1 MIHTLPQTNKTF
13 SKILLAIE
21 ESRTSTSSA
30 RAIDYAIK
38 VARDYDAQ
46 LIILH
51 VIRSS
56 NTNLQ
61 DVSLPSYVIEMKKRT
76 QSSLI
81 KITENI
87 HEESDKQNVVRMKT
101 EIVASSRIA
110 DAIVNYAK
118 DKHMDLIVVG
128 SRGRSKIKSMLL
140 GSVASDVVRYAHC
153 PVLTV
158 K

>member
-1 MIHTLPQTNKTF
+1 MIHALPETNKTF
-13 SKILLAIE
+13 SKILLAID
-21 ESRTSTSSA
+21 ESRTSTSST
-30 RAIDYAIK
+30 RAIDYGIK

-61 DVSLPSYVIEMKKRT
+61 NVSLPSYVIEMKKRT
-76 QSSLI
+76 QSSLV
-81 KITENI
+81 KITEKI
-87 HEESDKQNVVRMKT
+87 HQESDKQNILRMKT

-128 SRGRSKIKSMLL
+128 SRGRSKFKSMLL
-140 GSVASDVVRYAHC
+140 GSVVSDVVRYAHC

>member
-1 MIHTLPQTNKTF
+1 MIHTLTENNKTF
-13 SKILLAIE
+13 SKILIAID
-21 ESRTSTSSA
+21 ESRTSTSSG

-61 DVSLPSYVIEMKKRT
+61 STSLPSYLIEMKKRT
-76 QSSLI
+76 QSSLV
-81 KITENI
+81 KITEKI
-87 HEESDKQNVVRMKT
+87 HEESDKQNILRMKT

-128 SRGRSKIKSMLL
+128 SRGRSKLKGMLL

>member
-1 MIHTLPQTNKTF
+1 MIHALPETNKTF
-13 SKILLAIE
+13 SKILLAID

-30 RAIDYAIK
+30 RTIDYAIK

-61 DVSLPSYVIEMKKRT
+61 NVSLPSYVIEMKKRT
-76 QSSLI
+76 QSSLV
-81 KITENI
+81 KITEKI
-87 HEESDKQNVVRMKT
+87 HQESDKQNILRMKT

-128 SRGRSKIKSMLL
+128 SRGRSKFKSMLL
-140 GSVASDVVRYAHC
+140 GSVVSDVVRYAHC

>member
-1 MIHTLPQTNKTF
+1 
-13 SKILLAIE
+13 
-21 ESRTSTSSA
+21 
-30 RAIDYAIK
+30 
-38 VARDYDAQ
+38 
-46 LIILH
+46 
-51 VIRSS
+51 
-56 NTNLQ
+56 
-61 DVSLPSYVIEMKKRT
+61 MKKRT
-76 QSSLI
+76 QSSLV
-81 KITENI
+81 KITEKI
-87 HEESDKQNVVRMKT
+87 HEESDKQNILRMKT

-128 SRGRSKIKSMLL
+128 SRGRSKLKGMLL

>member
-1 MIHTLPQTNKTF
+1 MIHALPETNKTF
-13 SKILLAIE
+13 SKILLAID
-21 ESRTSTSSA
+21 ESRTSTSST
-30 RAIDYAIK
+30 RAIDYGIK

-61 DVSLPSYVIEMKKRT
+61 NVGLPRYVIEMKKRT
-76 QSSLI
+76 QSSLV
-81 KITENI
+81 KITEKI
-87 HEESDKQNVVRMKT
+87 HQESDKQNILRMKT

-128 SRGRSKIKSMLL
+128 SRGRSKFKSMLL
-140 GSVASDVVRYAHC
+140 GSVVSDVVRYAHC